1 MLSMLLESESIIWY
15 QYAISIILGPIA
27 LGLLAKTLLGYKR
40 VEIGKNRIG
49 IRFPLRLKKN
59 SYSLKEI
66 KQWTEQKVKTAGGT
80 FKEVVILFDTGKKLT
95 LSLQEHTN
103 YLEAVKYLRKKC
115 PGKYIET
122 K

>member
-1 MLSMLLESESIIWY
+1 MIWY
-15 QYAISIILGPIA
+15 QYGIAIVLGPLA
-27 LGLLAKTLLGYKR
+27 LGLLAKTIFGYKR

-49 IRFPLRLKKN
+49 INFPLRFKKN
-59 SYSLKEI
+59 SYNLKEI
-66 KQWTEQKVKTAGGT
+66 LQWTEQKVKTAGGT
-80 FKEVVILFDTGKKLT
+80 FKEVVIRFDNGTKIT

-115 PGKYIET
+115 PKKYIDS